1 MFTQRIMAES
11 SQSNIK
17 PKQKCE
23 LLQLD
28 TVPHMF
34 IPHLHDTITSEQ
46 TPPQYLHT
54 KEWRHG
60 NEALS

>member
-11 SQSNIK
+11 SQSNINTDK

-28 TVPHMF
+28 AVPHVF
-34 IPHLHDTITSEQ
+34 ILRLHDTITSKQ
-46 TPPQYLHT
+46 TPPSMFTYQ
-54 KEWRHG
+54 G
-60 NEALS
+60 MEAWE